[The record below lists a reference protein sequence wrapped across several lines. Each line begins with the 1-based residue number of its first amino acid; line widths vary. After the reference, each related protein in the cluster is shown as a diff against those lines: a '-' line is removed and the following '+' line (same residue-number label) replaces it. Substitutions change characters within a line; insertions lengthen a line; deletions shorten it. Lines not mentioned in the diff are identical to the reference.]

1 MPATYEPIA
10 TTTLGSN
17 AATITLSSIPATYT
31 DLRLIFVGGNNDTPW
46 MELKFNNTTSTYSDT
61 EMYGTGASA
70 VSARQTGAATMR
82 IAYPLNSSTIPS
94 IVQLDVFQYTNTSY
108 HKTVLSRA
116 SNDISGSGNVWLS
129 AGMWSNTSAI
139 NRIDLI
145 APGGGFFYSGATAT
159 LYGIKA
165 A

>member
-17 AATITLSSIPATYT
+17 ASTITLSSIPSTFT
-31 DLRLIFVGGNNDTPW
+31 DLKLIFVGGNNDTPW

-61 EMYGTGASA
+61 EMYS
-70 VSARQTGAATMR
+70 TGAATASARQSGATSMR
-82 IAYPLNSSTIPS
+82 IAYPLNSTNPS
-94 IVQLDVFQYTNTSY
+94 MVELDVFQYTNTSY
-108 HKTVLSRA
+108 YKTVLSRA
-116 SNDISGSGNVWLS
+116 SNDLNGSGNSWVSVGL
-129 AGMWSNTSAI
+129 WSSTAAI
-139 NRIDLI
+139 NRIDLL
-145 APGGGFFYSGATAT
+145 APGANLFYAGARVT